1 MLNAHSYP
9 KTGIYHY
16 SNEGVCSW
24 YDFAT
29 MIAQMAGNTDCK
41 ISPCHS
47 NEFPSPVKR
56 PAYSVLDK
64 TKIKETFGIEIP
76 YWVESLKQCLIGL
89 KGFEQWAVSHEIWN
103 MRDFHKLM
111 IWQRSHRLTLEIYKI
126 SKTFPKS
133 EIFGLTSQI
142 RRAVSSI
149 PTNIAEGCGRN
160 SSKEFA
166 HFLQIAIGSAT
177 EVEYQ
182 LLLAHDINYINDDDY
197 QVLTN
202 ETVAVRKMIIK
213 YQSELKSSSSLETH
227 NSQL

>member
-1 MLNAHSYP
+1 
-9 KTGIYHY
+9 
-16 SNEGVCSW
+16 
-24 YDFAT
+24 
-29 MIAQMAGNTDCK
+29 
-41 ISPCHS
+41 
-47 NEFPSPVKR
+47 
-56 PAYSVLDK
+56 
-64 TKIKETFGIEIP
+64 
-76 YWVESLKQCLIGL
+76 
-89 KGFEQWAVSHEIWN
+89 

-160 SSKEFA
+160 SKKEFA

-197 QVLTN
+197 QILTD

-213 YQSELKSSSSLETH
+213 YQSELKSSSSLEAH
-227 NSQL
+227 NSQQ

>member
-1 MLNAHSYP
+1 
-9 KTGIYHY
+9 
-16 SNEGVCSW
+16 
-24 YDFAT
+24 
-29 MIAQMAGNTDCK
+29 
-41 ISPCHS
+41 
-47 NEFPSPVKR
+47 
-56 PAYSVLDK
+56 
-64 TKIKETFGIEIP
+64 
-76 YWVESLKQCLIGL
+76 
-89 KGFEQWAVSHEIWN
+89 

-213 YQSELKSSSSLETH
+213 
-227 NSQL
+227 